1 MIKKFIS
8 QNLDYFYYLI
18 KSLDSK
24 KKFLILFPNFISI
37 IFKKVLIF
45 DKLNKKLFFIN
56 IANVYD
62 YDSILEVF
70 GLEGYNVSG
79 HQFFKELIKK
89 YEQDINKYKLVV
101 DCGANIG
108 CSAIYFNKILANSK
122 IVCIEP
128 DIKNFELLKKNLN
141 KPQFEI
147 INSAVASSKINYS
160 LTDDRNKRAIK
171 IIELPNGDKETITLN
186 EITQKYGKDNFINSI
201 IKIDIEGFE
210 KNLFEKNYM
219 WVFQFDIIIIE
230 IHDYL
235 FPKEKISENFFKL
248 IYKEN
253 ETFSYECIVQG
264 ENLIFFKR

>member
-1 MIKKFIS
+1 MLKKFIS
-8 QNLDYFYYLI
+8 QNLDYFYYFI
-18 KSLDSK
+18 KSIDNK
-24 KKFLILFPNFISI
+24 KRFLILFPNFISV

-45 DKLNKKLFFIN
+45 DKHTKNFFFIY

-62 YDSILEVF
+62 YDSILEIF
-70 GLEGYNVSG
+70 GLESYNISS
-79 HQFFKELIKK
+79 HQLFKELIKK
-89 YEQDINKYKLVV
+89 CEKDINKSKLVV

-128 DIKNFELLKKNLN
+128 DIKNFKLLKKNLN
-141 KPQFEI
+141 KPQFEL

-160 LTDDRNKRAIK
+160 VTDDKNKRAIK
-171 IIELPNGDKETITLN
+171 IKEVANTDKETITLN
-186 EITQKYGKDNFINSI
+186 EITQKYCKDNFINLI
-201 IKIDIEGFE
+201 VKIDIEGFE
-210 KNLFEKNYM
+210 KNLFERNYM

-248 IYKEN
+248 IYKKN
-253 ETFSYECIVQG
+253 ETFNYECIIQG